1 MILSRRIN
9 CLLALIAGLS
19 STVAAIELPPL
30 DKLEFSIVRNGSEI
44 GHHDLFFKRRDGI
57 VEVVSNTAID
67 FKLGFIPLYRFR
79 QEGREVWRENRLEEL
94 RTLTDDNG
102 TSLDLAI
109 ARESDGLKV
118 SLNGA
123 VKDSLPEAI
132 PASLWHRRLTEGP
145 LLIDTVDGDRKT
157 VTVQDIGD
165 EAIIVRGIPTVARR
179 FTVEGEMQ
187 RDVWYD
193 KNDALVQVRF
203 TARDGSEI
211 LYRLR

>member
-1 MILSRRIN
+1 MTLSRRII
-9 CLLALIAGLS
+9 CLLVLIVGLS
-19 STVAAIELPPL
+19 SPVAAIELPPL

-44 GHHDLFFKRRDGI
+44 GRHDLTFSRQDGI

-79 QEGREVWRENRLEEL
+79 QEGREVWKENRLEEL

-109 ARESDGLKV
+109 ARENDGLKV

-123 VKDSLPEAI
+123 VKDNMPEAI
-132 PASLWHRRLTEGP
+132 PASLWNRRLAESP
-145 LLIDTVDGDRKT
+145 LLIDTVDGDRKS
-157 VTVQDIGD
+157 VTVQDLGD
-165 EAIIVRGIPTVARR
+165 EAIIVHGIPTVARR

-187 RDVWYD
+187 RDVWYGKD
-193 KNDALVQVRF
+193 DALLQVRF

>member
-1 MILSRRIN
+1 MILSKRIN
-9 CLLALIAGLS
+9 YLLAFLVGLTTS
-19 STVAAIELPPL
+19 VAAIELPPPGV
-30 DKLEFSIVRNGSEI
+30 LEFSILRNGSEI
-44 GHHDLFFKRRDGI
+44 GVHALTFSKQDNV

-94 RTLTDDNG
+94 RNLTDDNG
-102 TSLDLAI
+102 TSLDLVI
-109 ARESDGLKV
+109 ARQGGGLKV

-123 VKDSLPEAI
+123 DKDTIPDAI
-132 PASLWHRRLTEGP
+132 PASLWNLRLADGP

-165 EAIIVRGIPTVARR
+165 EAIMVRGIPTVARR
-179 FTVEGEMQ
+179 FTVEGELQ

-193 KNDALVQVRF
+193 KKDALVQVRF